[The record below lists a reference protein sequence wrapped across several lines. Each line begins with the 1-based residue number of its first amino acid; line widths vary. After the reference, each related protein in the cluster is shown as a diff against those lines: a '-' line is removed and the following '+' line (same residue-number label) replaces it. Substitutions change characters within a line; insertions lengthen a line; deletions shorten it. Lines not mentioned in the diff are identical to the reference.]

1 MPLPR
6 GGQEGPRPW
15 HRQQFVSGSM
25 IMEELAFHSKKG
37 KVTVEDGGMK
47 GFKDTEN
54 FDYIY

>member
-1 MPLPR
+1 
-6 GGQEGPRPW
+6 
-15 HRQQFVSGSM
+15 
-25 IMEELAFHSKKG
+25 MEELAFHSKKG